1 MTLDSSNDVPSH
13 DQNAMF
19 STILTFVSKVITI
32 IPNNICNSAAVKIVL
47 PLVLARMPL
56 QLVPLF
62 VLVLAPPLP
71 DPPVLEPSLFS
82 PLPGG

>member
-1 MTLDSSNDVPSH
+1 MTKML
-13 DQNAMF
+13 F

-32 IPNNICNSAAVKIVL
+32 TPNNICDSVAVKIAL
-47 PLVLARMPL
+47 PLVLVLLPL

-71 DPPVLEPSLFS
+71 DPPVLEPSPFS